1 MKVKPAMIET
11 ITKCGTCM
19 VDLELHH
26 GTHAVHPTQV
36 INTFTYTHKTI
47 ILVLF
52 FVSYFSIITSC
63 KRYKKIL
70 RVSICNQSKMYYCL
84 CLFK

>member
-19 VDLELHH
+19 VDLELYH

-52 FVSYFSIITSC
+52 FC
-63 KRYKKIL
+63 E
-70 RVSICNQSKMYYCL
+70 
-84 CLFK
+84 LF